1 MNKEELLKE
10 IAFLEEKVK
19 SLYENLESYVEKE
32 KDWRDG
38 LVQPSSQEYF
48 IVDSSSTSGLYTLLC
63 IPGLCTPGNDSRK
76 PEHAFE
82 TKEQAELVK
91 EKMLL
96 MQEMLAFAHV
106 RNEGWVPKWG
116 QLVNEKYGLVL
127 SLDELFIESW
137 NSYNYFIFGIAV
149 KSKEIAEEMIDIF
162 GERIKKYYSVQY

>member
-10 IAFLEEKVK
+10 IASLEEKVK

-32 KDWRDG
+32 KDWRDK
-38 LVQPSSQEYF
+38 LVQPSSQDYF
-48 IVDSSSTSGLYTLLC
+48 IVDSSSTSGLYTHC
-63 IPGLCTPGNDSRK
+63 IPGNGSRK

-106 RNEGWVPKWG
+106 RNEGWVPKWELPQIG
-116 QLVNEKYGLVL
+116 KFGLVI
-127 SLDELFIESW
+127 SSGELFIESW
-137 NSYNYFIFGIAV
+137 ITYNYFIFGIAV
-149 KSKEIAEEMIDIF
+149 KSKEMAEEMIDIF
-162 GERIKKYYSVQY
+162 GERIKKYYNVQY